1 MGYFLRTTPETQKRL
16 TSVLNQRKE
25 EEDARQSEVSP
36 LGGTEDAFNIN
47 APIGDQ
53 DAFADSMPGLRI
65 TGGRQDPRERATRET
80 TSTGAPRLTDE
91 EKDRGIKAGTAFE
104 SAATDPAVD
113 MTQLKITDPIKHQE
127 IVDGVRGAQWTP
139 PDLYN
144 VRTVIGQGNVAG
156 ADLDHINS
164 GTYITPADKVPLDGK
179 HPKMLVISPED
190 EQDAIYLNE
199 LEDSLTED
207 TVIRVEGES
216 RFGTLNAKQSFAGM
230 GKVILGFVD
239 VAASPFEAFA
249 ETGFQLTHT
258 LPWNTTMWEDGYNA
272 TIAKHRNRGLF
283 AQIAVGVVFDP
294 FVLGKGLKI
303 AAGLSRSA
311 TRRFIQQAIDDIPEI
326 PDADKARIA
335 QQVEDTVIDP
345 DTGLTFD
352 FEREAWWSPRQ
363 YRWIPFEGGEAAR
376 AHLEEYGTS
385 SGPVWRAVALTGTG
399 RTIAG
404 GSPEGR
410 FPGGTGWGASFT
422 GTDRISNANR
432 LFAEENGISIMEVLR
447 RRRGTSRENAA
458 INRLDIERAIDQR
471 DAEQASLLGGKDAA
485 DELESAVDQEFVSL
499 IDQAAQVEG
508 QAGLAGLPGQQWY
521 RDPDQVAT
529 PFQTAEVGAL
539 VGPGWGSEAE
549 FKSFIDQ
556 DYNTWGDR
564 LFGNPPEPPKP
575 PATERLRNGMII
587 VEETLFDKNARI
599 NKDSARVSATVLP
612 IVNKYLRERGGAPLY
627 KLPDA
632 WNPQLHFSLGSGME
646 SAADT
651 AWHIGRDDVLRALG
665 NNIEDINGSNVS
677 TTAVDAMAA
686 LLHHVDV
693 VAMTNVDL
701 AGTQLRR
708 LDVDEMIRL
717 GKGESRAGPAG
728 MSIYQMREAIQA
740 LRKQLGD
747 TAEHTAK
754 KAAHEANERAKWT
767 DAAARGES
775 YTQVPYTKAAFERVM
790 DGVEALVG
798 HYKGIRE
805 MYVES
810 GIMSRELSDKLE
822 NIFPYYNPVK
832 YVEGELRTHIDPF
845 GSQRAMSI
853 GMDASTW
860 KELGQKGL
868 NPEAPVFQRP
878 MQAMASATREAYRN
892 IYYNNMAVSLIN
904 KAYWDDSLPPGLVRK
919 VVTLDPGQK
928 LRNFEISSDIQRDT
942 IKGYGIKTKRVSR
955 RINGVHEVWEIPEV
969 EANLL
974 ESMTQVDYNLA
985 MRILRMAN
993 RPFRMMFT
1001 SHNPVFM
1008 AANFLHDMMV
1018 VMMNEGVMPKALVGS
1033 LYRNLTDI
1041 HGRDEVMSALKR
1053 YGGDVGGYTGRDSD
1067 EIARE
1072 SSKRAARLESGM
1084 TEFSTYE
1091 QFAKWAGS
1099 PLHFL
1104 NYLSSAIEM
1113 APRRATFKNVLDRE
1127 QARRAAGEGDSY
1139 RAASEALENTPGTGG
1154 AAPVKIGDRMYDA
1167 ESVRAAAYAAR
1178 NVTVDFQKYGKAIKL
1193 FDSAFLYTNAAIQG
1207 TLLPVRALRR
1217 GGVRLGAAPGTPTL
1231 AKGQWARR
1239 AGENRAKIA
1248 LLGFAGVAT
1257 MVYAWNRMMYPEAF
1271 RNMSLQD
1278 RITRLQ
1284 VIYGEEEQED
1294 GTMQPKSLSAQPL
1307 LREYSSINAGIVMTL
1322 DKMFD
1327 LDSANVEQFLTALL
1341 PQMNPMGTVVSFG
1354 GRDSSFGVQKLP
1366 TITAPGQLIN
1376 ETFSNWDSFRNAPI
1390 VDKRM
1395 ESLPESEQYDEYT
1408 SETAKR
1414 VGGFFNFSPMR
1425 VDHLMSVGAVRDLI
1439 MGMDQII
1446 QIGDENKSPEDLALD
1461 SAAAELE
1468 AELELM
1474 SAPERP
1480 KKRNEFFTRTKLE
1493 YLNKDGVLVT
1503 TNITSAQRRKI
1514 ELLIREKPTGVP
1526 VFSTLVNRFNRQSGG
1541 QLRRTGVVRASK
1553 EFGTDAGQTA
1563 RMASELGMHLS
1574 HSYDAQLE
1582 SDMRYRKGVIS
1593 AKQWREAEQK
1603 SGIYYQA
1610 VLYQTMALYPK
1621 AAQSL
1626 RTEDGLRSPKQWQD
1640 YLTMIKTGVGAWDDT
1655 RTQGQMFAA
1664 AQRAVEMPMDFD
1676 GLPDYATYF
1685 MHIDEVRNAID
1696 EAYPENGIELLDAE
1710 LMSVMTDM
1718 QRQYYR
1724 EVGMG
1729 AERGGLRT
1737 YWDIAKRIA
1746 ARTPGM
1752 RGLVYRRY
1760 LNANDDGRK
1769 LLKDRYSEM
1778 ISSVQREV
1786 NREREAF
1793 RQNNPTM
1800 DHLYVKWGYAEAGRT
1815 AYGDLALQRRLRRG
1829 SEFLSAQSSF

>member
-1 MGYFLRTTPETQKRL
+1 MDYFLRTTPETQKRL
-16 TSVLNQRKE
+16 TSVLNKRKE

-47 APIGDQ
+47 APIGGQ
-53 DAFADSMPGLRI
+53 DEFADAMPGLRI
-65 TGGRQDPRERATRET
+65 TGGRQDPREKATRET

-104 SAATDPAVD
+104 SAATDPTVD
-113 MTQLKITDPIKHQE
+113 MTQLKITDPIKHKE
-127 IVDGVRGAQWTP
+127 IVDGVRGARWSP

-179 HPKMLVISPED
+179 NPKMLVISPED

-199 LEDSLTED
+199 LEDSLTEN

-230 GKVILGFVD
+230 GKIMLGVLD

-303 AAGLSRSA
+303 AAGLSRAA
-311 TRRFIQQAIDDIPEI
+311 TRRFIRQALADIPEI

-363 YRWIPFEGGEAAR
+363 NRWIPFEGGEAAR
-376 AHLEEYGTS
+376 AHQAEYGTS
-385 SGPVWRAVALTGTG
+385 SGPVWRAVVISGTG

-410 FPGGTGWGASFT
+410 FPGGTGWGASET
-422 GTDRISNANR
+422 GTSRISNANR
-432 LFAEENGISIMEVLR
+432 LFAEENGISIMEILR
-447 RRRGTSRENAA
+447 RRRGTPRENAA

-471 DAEQASLLGGKDAA
+471 EADQAARLGGQDVAEEL
-485 DELESAVDQEFVSL
+485 DEAVGEEFVSL
-499 IDQAAQVEG
+499 VDQAAQVEG
-508 QAGLAGLPGQQWY
+508 QAGLPGQQWY
-521 RDPDQVAT
+521 RDPNQVAT
-529 PFQTAEVGAL
+529 PFDTAEVGAT

-564 LFGNPPEPPKP
+564 LFGAPPEPPP
-575 PATERLRNGMII
+575 PPVTERLRNGMII

-599 NKDSARVSATVLP
+599 NKDSARVSDTVLP
-612 IVNKYLRERGGAPLY
+612 IVNKYLLERGGAPLY

-665 NNIEDINGSNVS
+665 NNIDDINGNNVS
-677 TTAVDAMAA
+677 TTAVDTMAA

-717 GKGESRAGPAG
+717 GKGESRAGPGG
-728 MSIYQMREAIQA
+728 MSVNQMQRAIRE
-740 LRKQLGD
+740 LRQQLGD
-747 TAEHTAK
+747 TAEHASK
-754 KAAHEANERAKWT
+754 KAAHEANERTKWAA
-767 DAAARGES
+767 AAARGES

-832 YVEGELRTHIDPF
+832 YVEGELRTHIDTF
-845 GSQRAMSI
+845 GSQRAISI
-853 GMDASTW
+853 GMDESTW

-904 KAYWDDSLPPGLVRK
+904 KAMWDESLPPGLVRK

-928 LRNFEISSDIQRDT
+928 LRNFEISSKVQRDT

-955 RINGVHEVWEIPEV
+955 RVNGVHEIWEIPEV

-1033 LYRNLTDI
+1033 LYRNLLDI
-1041 HGRDEVMSALKR
+1041 HGRDEIMNAMKR
-1053 YGGDVGGYTGRDSD
+1053 YGADVGGYTGRTSD

-1084 TEFSTYE
+1084 TEFTTYE
-1091 QFAKWAGS
+1091 KFAKWAGS

-1127 QARRAAGEGDSY
+1127 QARRAAGEGESY
-1139 RAASEALENTPGTGG
+1139 RAAREALEDTPGTGG
-1154 AAPVKIGDRMYDA
+1154 AAQVKIGDRMYDA
-1167 ESVRAAAYAAR
+1167 EAVRAAAYAAR
-1178 NVTVDFQKYGKAIKL
+1178 NVTVDFQKYGNAIKL

-1217 GGVRLGAAPGTPTL
+1217 GGVRLGAAPGMPTL

-1294 GTMQPKSLSAQPL
+1294 GTMRPLSMSAQPL
-1307 LREYSSINAGIVMTL
+1307 LREYSSINAGIVLAL

-1376 ETFSNWDSFRNAPI
+1376 ETLTNWDSFRNAPI
-1390 VDKRM
+1390 VDKRT

-1414 VGGFFNFSPMR
+1414 VGGFLNFSPMR
-1425 VDHLMSVGAVRDLI
+1425 VDHIMSVGAMRDLI
-1439 MGMDQII
+1439 MGIDQLI

-1461 SAAAELE
+1461 SVAAELE

-1474 SAPERP
+1474 NATDRP
-1480 KKRNEFFTRTKLE
+1480 RARNEFFTSAKLE
-1493 YLNKDGVLVT
+1493 YRKNDGTLVT
-1503 TNITSAQRRKI
+1503 APISSAQRRKI
-1514 ELLIREKPTGVP
+1514 ELLIREKPTGIP
-1526 VFSTLVNRFNRQSGG
+1526 VVSSLSNRFNRQSGG
-1541 QLRRTGVVRASK
+1541 QLRRTGIVRASD
-1553 EFGTDAGQTA
+1553 EFGTDAAQTA
-1563 RMASELGMHLS
+1563 HMASSLGMYLS
-1574 HSYDAQLE
+1574 QMYDSQLE
-1582 SDMRYRKGVIS
+1582 SDMRYRNGLIS
-1593 AKQWREAEQK
+1593 AKQWRENEQK
-1603 SGIYYQA
+1603 AGTMYQG
-1610 VLYQTMALYPK
+1610 VLYYTMSIYPK

-1626 RTEDGLRSPKQWQD
+1626 RTEDGLRSPKKWQD
-1640 YLTMIKTGVGAWDDT
+1640 YLTMIKTGVGAWGDT
-1655 RTQGQMFAA
+1655 RTRGQIFAS

-1676 GLPDYATYF
+1676 GLPDYAAYF
-1685 MHIDEVRNAID
+1685 MHVEEVRNAID
-1696 EAYPENGIELLDAE
+1696 EAYPEDGIELLDAE

-1718 QRQYYR
+1718 QRMYYR

-1737 YWDIAKRIA
+1737 YWDIAKQIA
-1746 ARTPGM
+1746 ARTSGM

-1760 LNANDDGRK
+1760 LDANDDGRK
-1769 LLKDRYSEM
+1769 VLKDRYRDL

-1786 NREREAF
+1786 NAAREEF
-1793 RQNNPTM
+1793 RQANPTM
-1800 DHLYVKWGYAEAGRT
+1800 DHLYVKWGYAEAART
-1815 AYGDLALQRRLRRG
+1815 SYGELALNRRLQRG
-1829 SEFLSAQSSF
+1829 GQFLTAQSRF